1 MITSDATLNTNWC
14 EVDLPQLSR
23 NAAYF
28 KSLVGESK
36 ILAIPVKAH
45 GYGHD
50 MVLAGKA
57 FLAGGADWLC
67 VHSIQEVQ
75 QLRKAGITARIHLVG
90 PVPILL
96 AVWMD

>member
-57 FLAGGADWLC
+57 FLAGGRIGC
-67 VHSIQEVQ
+67 VCIRFKKFSNFAKLGLQREF
-75 QLRKAGITARIHLVG
+75 
-90 PVPILL
+90 ILL
-96 AVWMD
+96 GLFQFLV